1 MSRSY
6 GFGVLLAATACS
18 DAAGGIFATAA
29 VLVAATTSADPGAV
43 SAVGVAAG
51 LPWLLAGVPV
61 GVLAD
66 AFDRRRLMVAAN
78 TCRAVAMAGLAAVTA
93 TGAPTLAVLLAAVF
107 VVGLLQ
113 VVVDTCA
120 EASVPALVAAP
131 DRTRANGALTVAT
144 RITNQFAG
152 PVFAGTLLAL
162 GASVPS
168 LVAGAV
174 CGAAALAVL
183 IGHAQPTPQPTPR
196 PTPIRA
202 RVTAGMGD
210 ILRDPVLRGLAL
222 VSGATT
228 FANAAFLTALVLYA
242 VPPGPL
248 NLTTTQYGVVV
259 GAIGLGATVGSLLTA
274 RLEALVGR
282 QHVLWLSRVG
292 WAAVFLAPLTGEYTP
307 LLAVA
312 ALGSV
317 LGGMWAVMAL
327 SVRQTVVPRSRL
339 GRVSGAY
346 RTATHGATPLGAAA
360 GGGAVAL
367 WGPPTVFT
375 AAGIAMTLLIIP
387 LRMTMT
393 ERDLVDA
400 ERRRHGN

>member
-1 MSRSY
+1 M
-6 GFGVLLAATACS
+6 LLAATACS
-18 DAAGGIFATAA
+18 DAAGGVFATSA
-29 VLVAATTSADPGAV
+29 VLVVAAGSADPGAV
-43 SAVGVAAG
+43 SAVGVVAG

-61 GVLAD
+61 GVLVD
-66 AFDRRRLMVAAN
+66 AVDRRRLMVVAN
-78 TCRAVAMAGLAAVTA
+78 ACRAVAMTGLAAVA
-93 TGAPTLAVLLAAVF
+93 AAGAPALPVLLAAVF

-120 EASVPALVAAP
+120 EVSVPALVDAP
-131 DRTRANGALTVAT
+131 GLTRANGAMTVAT
-144 RITNQFAG
+144 RITGQFAG
-152 PVFAGTLLAL
+152 PVFAGILLTL
-162 GASVPS
+162 GTSVPS

-174 CGAAALAVL
+174 CGVSAAAVL
-183 IGHAQPTPQPTPR
+183 IGLARPTPQPAPV
-196 PTPIRA
+196 RA

-248 NLTTTQYGVVV
+248 GLTTARFGVVV

-274 RLEALVGR
+274 RLEDLVGR

-292 WAAVFLAPLTGEYTP
+292 WAAVFPAPLTGAYPP
-307 LLAVA
+307 LLVLV

-317 LGGMWAVMAL
+317 MGGMWAVMAL

-346 RTATHGATPLGAAA
+346 RTLSHGATPLGAAA
-360 GGGAVAL
+360 GGGVVAL
-367 WGPPTVFT
+367 WGPPAVFA
-375 AAGIAMTLLIIP
+375 AAGIGMVLLIIP
-387 LRMTMT
+387 VRMTMT
-393 ERDLVDA
+393 ERRLVEA
-400 ERRRHGN
+400 ERRRSAP